1 MEEKER
7 YSLMKKV
14 PSAIFLHKQPVDV
27 KKKKKMKECN
37 SVEDA
42 ASSRVTVSDWLRDHL
57 DGFTAQTEL
66 FSHFRFINV
75 LQSY

>member
-1 MEEKER
+1 
-7 YSLMKKV
+7 
-14 PSAIFLHKQPVDV
+14 
-27 KKKKKMKECN
+27 MKECN